1 MKARF
6 AALFAGL
13 ILCADPG
20 KGALLT
26 QTLGDQDF
34 ANGDIVGTA
43 TFTGANAGDP
53 APFNQFIGS
62 DVSGPNFS
70 ARWTF
75 NSYGP
80 VVLPIV
86 SASLLIASYEFDTTN
101 TSLGHVASF
110 TMNGIDL
117 AAVLN
122 AAFNADPNLASSE
135 IRWYT
140 ISLPSTTFTQLA
152 SGTATFSLTLQN
164 GRGVLGDTTFN
175 GAGMDFSTL
184 TLDTEAQTAVPEPS
198 TVFGAIGALAAA
210 VLISR
215 RKRAA

>member
-1 MKARF
+1 MKTRF

-13 ILCADPG
+13 FLCAYPG
-20 KGALLT
+20 KSALLT

-34 ANGDIVGTA
+34 TDGEVVGTA

-53 APFNQFIGS
+53 APFNEFIGS

-70 ARWTF
+70 ASWTF

-86 SASLLIASYEFDTTN
+86 SASLLIASYEFDTNN
-101 TSLGHVASF
+101 TSLSHVASF
-110 TMNGIDL
+110 TLNGIDL
-117 AAVLN
+117 ASVLD
-122 AAFNADPNLASSE
+122 AAFKADPNQAGSE

-140 ISLPSTTFTQLA
+140 ISLPSTTFTELA
-152 SGTATFSLTLQN
+152 GGSAAFSLALQN

-184 TLDTEAQTAVPEPS
+184 TLDTEPQAAVPEPS
-198 TVFGAIGALAAA
+198 TAFGAIGALAAA
-210 VLISR
+210 VLIR
-215 RKRAA
+215 RRVAA